1 MIGINTGILK
11 PWSSGWFHIWGR
23 NPFEVHGN
31 VLILREIFAGL
42 LWDDSQCVSVS
53 FLMYFE
59 RPQRIMWFF
68 FFHVSMLWYFKKNMV
83 AALLFVHV
91 VPLSPN
97 PAVSPEKA
105 VRPHWTGSFSSQW
118 RVMIAAASCELLQTS
133 LKPFQTLY
141 FGKENPETCEERSLL
156 TCCGLSSLPLCLLG
170 EFPGAWRAVW
180 VNGST
185 ASWKTLRVL
194 QWLWNENVN
203 SAYCVCCRSVL

>member
-1 MIGINTGILK
+1 M
-11 PWSSGWFHIWGR
+11 
-23 NPFEVHGN
+23 
-31 VLILREIFAGL
+31 
-42 LWDDSQCVSVS
+42 C
-53 FLMYFE
+53 
-59 RPQRIMWFF
+59 F
-68 FFHVSMLWYFKKNMV
+68 FFHVSMLWYFKKNTV

-97 PAVSPEKA
+97 PAVSPQKA
-105 VRPHWTGSFSSQW
+105 VRPHWTGSFSFQC

-194 QWLWNENVN
+194 QWLWNESVN